1 MLFGRI
7 RTVDRAVAPT
17 AGAGR
22 EEGRLPVK
30 ALLVVEDEPLVAF
43 DNEHALMQAGYQVA
57 ATVND
62 YDHAAEVID
71 AGGIDLLVADV
82 ALYGEKTGIDLA
94 HYAAARD
101 LPVLFVTGACPVE
114 ARELAVGCLSK
125 PYAPRDLVAAI
136 HAVDALLRGR
146 RPARIPTG
154 LSLFPP
160 KA

>member
-7 RTVDRAVAPT
+7 RTVNRVAMPTGDAGWEQGRPPVRAI
-17 AGAGR
+17 
-22 EEGRLPVK
+22 
-30 ALLVVEDEPLVAF
+30 LVVEDEPLVAF
-43 DNEHALMQAGYQVA
+43 DNEHALVQAGYQVA

-62 YDHAAEVID
+62 YQHAVEVID

-82 ALYGEKTGIDLA
+82 ALHGEKTGIDLA
-94 HYAAARD
+94 YYAAERN
-101 LPVLFVTGACPVE
+101 LPVLFVTGACPIE

-146 RPARIPTG
+146 RPTRIPTG